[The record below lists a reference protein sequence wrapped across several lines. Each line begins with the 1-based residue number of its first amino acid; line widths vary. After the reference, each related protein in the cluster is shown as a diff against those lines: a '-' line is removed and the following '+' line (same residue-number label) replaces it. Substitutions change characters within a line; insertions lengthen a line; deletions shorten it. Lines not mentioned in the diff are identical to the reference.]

1 MAGAYARVC
10 FCGSFRGHEVFLT
23 DLAGSIKYKN
33 EVKQSGRND
42 YFILPLFGR
51 LKGETGERYHL
62 SLLAT
67 ETNSGIQTG
76 LWIQLLVKMHERLG
90 NTNGTA
96 FVDSYANRM
105 TSKIMQPLILEAL
118 TKVQSNKPH
127 VIPTSVEV

>member
-1 MAGAYARVC
+1 
-10 FCGSFRGHEVFLT
+10 
-23 DLAGSIKYKN
+23 
-33 EVKQSGRND
+33 
-42 YFILPLFGR
+42 
-51 LKGETGERYHL
+51 
-62 SLLAT
+62 
-67 ETNSGIQTG
+67 
-76 LWIQLLVKMHERLG
+76 MHERLG